1 MNKFLEWSKKSISPA
16 FIAMFVASF
25 VLWYITKLNYNYTTD
40 YNVRLNIGGE
50 KVEVPCVTEGKGTN
64 LFNYKFQLS
73 KRLRIP
79 LEELSYQTVSD
90 DFGEVF
96 LQIDP
101 KSLQNAISVRV
112 SDIKVVSLGTENFIL
127 LKRKV
132 SSLSVIL
139 RMCSPS
145 VK

>member
-1 MNKFLEWSKKSISPA
+1 MNKFLEWGKKSISPA

-50 KVEVPCVTEGKGTN
+50 KVEVPCVIEGKGTN

-79 LEELSYQTVSD
+79 L
-90 DFGEVF
+90 
-96 LQIDP
+96 
-101 KSLQNAISVRV
+101 
-112 SDIKVVSLGTENFIL
+112 
-127 LKRKV
+127 
-132 SSLSVIL
+132 
-139 RMCSPS
+139 
-145 VK
+145 

>member
-1 MNKFLEWSKKSISPA
+1 MNKFLEWSKRSISPV

-50 KVEVPCVTEGKGTN
+50 KLEVPCVIEGKGTN

-79 LEELSYQTVSD
+79 LDELNYKPVED
-90 DFGEVF
+90 DFGGMF

-112 SDIKVVSLGTENFIL
+112 SDIKVVSLGD
-127 LKRKV
+127 V
-132 SSLSVIL
+132 PMLSMPEQMED
-139 RMCSPS
+139 R
-145 VK
+145 

>member
-1 MNKFLEWSKKSISPA
+1 MNKFLEWSKRSISPA

-40 YNVRLNIGGE
+40 YNVRLNISGE
-50 KVEVPCVTEGKGTN
+50 KIEVPCVIEGKGTN

-79 LEELSYQTVSD
+79 LDELSYKPVED
-90 DFGEVF
+90 DFGGMF

-112 SDIKVVSLGTENFIL
+112 SDIKVVSLGD
-127 LKRKV
+127 V
-132 SSLSVIL
+132 PMLSMPEQMED
-139 RMCSPS
+139 R
-145 VK
+145 

>member
-50 KVEVPCVTEGKGTN
+50 KVEVPCVIEGKGTY

-112 SDIKVVSLGTENFIL
+112 SDIKVVSLGD
-127 LKRKV
+127 V
-132 SSLSVIL
+132 PMLSI
-139 RMCSPS
+139 PEEQEE
-145 VK
+145 

>member
-1 MNKFLEWSKKSISPA
+1 MNKFLEWSKRSISPA

-50 KVEVPCVTEGKGTN
+50 KVEVPCVIEGKGTN

-112 SDIKVVSLGTENFIL
+112 SDIKVVSLGD
-127 LKRKV
+127 V
-132 SSLSVIL
+132 PMLSMPEEMED
-139 RMCSPS
+139 R
-145 VK
+145 

>member
-1 MNKFLEWSKKSISPA
+1 MNKFLEWSRRSISPA

-50 KVEVPCVTEGKGTN
+50 KVEVPCVIEGKGTN

-112 SDIKVVSLGTENFIL
+112 SDIKVVSLGDVPML
-127 LKRKV
+127 
-132 SSLSVIL
+132 SL
-139 RMCSPS
+139 PEEQEE
-145 VK
+145 K

>member
-1 MNKFLEWSKKSISPA
+1 
-16 FIAMFVASF
+16 MFVASF

-50 KVEVPCVTEGKGTN
+50 KVEVPCVIEGKGTN

-79 LEELSYQTVSD
+79 LEELSYKAVED

-112 SDIKVVSLGTENFIL
+112 SDIKVVSLGDVPML
-127 LKRKV
+127 
-132 SSLSVIL
+132 SLPGE
-139 RMCSPS
+139 MED
-145 VK
+145 K

>member
-1 MNKFLEWSKKSISPA
+1 MNKFLEWSKRSISPA

-50 KVEVPCVTEGKGTN
+50 KLEVPCVIEGKGTN

-79 LEELSYQTVSD
+79 LDELNYKPVED
-90 DFGEVF
+90 DFGGMF

-112 SDIKVVSLGTENFIL
+112 SDIKVVSLGD
-127 LKRKV
+127 V
-132 SSLSVIL
+132 PMLSMPEEMED
-139 RMCSPS
+139 R
-145 VK
+145 

>member
-1 MNKFLEWSKKSISPA
+1 MNKFLEWSKRSISPA

-50 KVEVPCVTEGKGTN
+50 KVEVPCVIEGKGTN

-112 SDIKVVSLGTENFIL
+112 SDIKVVSLGD
-127 LKRKV
+127 V
-132 SSLSVIL
+132 PMLSIPEEQVE
-139 RMCSPS
+139 
-145 VK
+145 

>member
-1 MNKFLEWSKKSISPA
+1 MTMNKFLEWSKRSISPA

-50 KVEVPCVTEGKGTN
+50 KVEVPCVIEGKGTN

-79 LEELSYQTVSD
+79 LEELSYKAVED

-112 SDIKVVSLGTENFIL
+112 SDIKVVSLGDVPML
-127 LKRKV
+127 
-132 SSLSVIL
+132 SLPGE
-139 RMCSPS
+139 MED
-145 VK
+145 K

>member
-1 MNKFLEWSKKSISPA
+1 MNKFLEWSKRSISPA

-50 KVEVPCVTEGKGTN
+50 KVEVPCVIEGKGTN

-112 SDIKVVSLGTENFIL
+112 SDIKVVSLGD
-127 LKRKV
+127 V
-132 SSLSVIL
+132 PMLSI
-139 RMCSPS
+139 PEEQEE
-145 VK
+145 

>member
-1 MNKFLEWSKKSISPA
+1 MTMNKFLEWGKKSISPA

-50 KVEVPCVTEGKGTN
+50 KVEVPCVIEGKGTN

-112 SDIKVVSLGTENFIL
+112 SDIKVVSLGD
-127 LKRKV
+127 V
-132 SSLSVIL
+132 PMLSI
-139 RMCSPS
+139 PEEQEE
-145 VK
+145 

>member
-1 MNKFLEWSKKSISPA
+1 MIMNKFLEWSKRSISPA

-50 KVEVPCVTEGKGTN
+50 KLEVPCVIEGKGTN

-79 LEELSYQTVSD
+79 LDELNYKPVED
-90 DFGEVF
+90 DFGGMF

-112 SDIKVVSLGTENFIL
+112 SDIKVVSLGD
-127 LKRKV
+127 V
-132 SSLSVIL
+132 PMLSMPEQMED
-139 RMCSPS
+139 R
-145 VK
+145 

>member
-1 MNKFLEWSKKSISPA
+1 MNKFLEWGKKSISPA

-50 KVEVPCVTEGKGTN
+50 KIEVPCVIEGKGTN

-112 SDIKVVSLGTENFIL
+112 SDIKVVSLGD
-127 LKRKV
+127 V
-132 SSLSVIL
+132 PMLSI
-139 RMCSPS
+139 PEEQEE
-145 VK
+145 

>member
-1 MNKFLEWSKKSISPA
+1 MNKFLEWGKKTISPV
-16 FIAMFVASF
+16 FIAMFVAAF
-25 VLWYITKLNYNYTTD
+25 ILWYITKLNYNYTTD

-50 KVEVPCVTEGKGTN
+50 KMEVPCVIEGKGTN

-79 LEELSYQTVSD
+79 LDELHYTTVAD
-90 DFGEVF
+90 EFGELF

-112 SDIKVVSLGTENFIL
+112 SDIKIVSLGEIPML
-127 LKRKV
+127 
-132 SSLSVIL
+132 SS
-139 RMCSPS
+139 PETPD
-145 VK
+145 KEQ

>member
-1 MNKFLEWSKKSISPA
+1 MNKFLEWSKRSISPA

-50 KVEVPCVTEGKGTN
+50 KVEVPCVIEGKGTN

-79 LEELSYQTVSD
+79 LEELSYKAVED

-112 SDIKVVSLGTENFIL
+112 SDIKVVSFGDVPML
-127 LKRKV
+127 
-132 SSLSVIL
+132 SLPGE
-139 RMCSPS
+139 MED
-145 VK
+145 K

>member
-1 MNKFLEWSKKSISPA
+1 MNKFLEWSKRSISPA

-50 KVEVPCVTEGKGTN
+50 KLEVPCVIEGKGTN

-79 LEELSYQTVSD
+79 LDELNYKPVED
-90 DFGEVF
+90 DFGGMF

-112 SDIKVVSLGTENFIL
+112 SDIKVVSLGD
-127 LKRKV
+127 V
-132 SSLSVIL
+132 PMLSMPEQMED
-139 RMCSPS
+139 R
-145 VK
+145 

>member
-1 MNKFLEWSKKSISPA
+1 MNKFLEWGKKSISPA

-50 KVEVPCVTEGKGTN
+50 KVEVPCVIEGKGTN

-112 SDIKVVSLGTENFIL
+112 SDIKVVSLGD
-127 LKRKV
+127 V
-132 SSLSVIL
+132 PMLSI
-139 RMCSPS
+139 PEEQEE
-145 VK
+145 

>member
-1 MNKFLEWSKKSISPA
+1 MIMNKFLEWSKRSISPA

-50 KVEVPCVTEGKGTN
+50 KLEVPCVIEGKGTN

-79 LEELSYQTVSD
+79 LDELNYKPVED
-90 DFGEVF
+90 DFGGMF

-112 SDIKVVSLGTENFIL
+112 SDIKVVSLGD
-127 LKRKV
+127 V
-132 SSLSVIL
+132 PMLSMPEEMED
-139 RMCSPS
+139 R
-145 VK
+145 

>member
-50 KVEVPCVTEGKGTN
+50 KVEVPCVIEGKGTN

-112 SDIKVVSLGTENFIL
+112 SDIKVVSLGD
-127 LKRKV
+127 V
-132 SSLSVIL
+132 PMLSI
-139 RMCSPS
+139 PEEQEE
-145 VK
+145 